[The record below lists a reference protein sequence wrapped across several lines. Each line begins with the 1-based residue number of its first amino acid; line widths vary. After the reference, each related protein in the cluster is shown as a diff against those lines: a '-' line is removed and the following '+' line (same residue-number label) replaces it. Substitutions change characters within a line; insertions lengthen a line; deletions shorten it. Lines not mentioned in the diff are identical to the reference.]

1 MINERKCSDYIMNV
15 WDFDDTIYDGE
26 SGMHMLLFFLRRK
39 PSLVR
44 YLPRAAVGIIKYK
57 TGRLQ
62 AEQVAE
68 QAGDLLALFLNK
80 AGSGDIATDMR
91 DFWDAY
97 EHNIRPLYRE
107 LQQPDDVIV
116 SAGPEQ
122 SLREICGRLGVQHYI
137 GSVVNEQTK
146 RLDFV
151 CYRNNKVKAFRERF
165 PDAVIEN
172 FYSDS
177 MDDKPMMEIAQ
188 QAFMVDG
195 NRITQIK

>member
-1 MINERKCSDYIMNV
+1 MNV

-26 SGMHMLLFFLRRK
+26 SGMSMLRFFLRRK

-44 YLPRAAVGIIKYK
+44 HLPRVAVGVLRYK

-62 AEQVAE
+62 AEKVAE
-68 QAGDLLALFLNK
+68 QVGDLLAIFLDK
-80 AGSGDIATDMR
+80 AGSGDTAQDMR
-91 DFWDAY
+91 EFWDAH
-97 EHNIRPLYRE
+97 EHKIRPLYRE

-137 GSVVNEQTK
+137 GTVVNEKTK
-146 RLDFV
+146 RIDFV
-151 CYRNNKVKAFRERF
+151 CYRDNKVKAFRERF

-172 FYSDS
+172 FYTDS
-177 MDDKPMMEIAQ
+177 MDDKPMMDIAQ
-188 QAFMVDG
+188 RGFMVRG
-195 NRITQIK
+195 NVVERIK